1 MQNNSFF
8 IKLKTLFA
16 NKKLHLVLIFL
27 IPIIIT
33 LVLVGPTLWG
43 GKVFLDSSHSTSQY
57 SIFSSQK
64 DSLNSG
70 AWFPLWIEQ
79 WASGFSLWLL
89 PSSFGLLNP
98 LHIIL
103 VKFLDFALAFNILI
117 FIYLV
122 AGFYSAYFLGR
133 ALNLSKA
140 ASLIVALAYAFS
152 GYNVWWGH
160 VIPISFVYFLLP
172 FLFLTLLKI
181 YRGER
186 AGKFI
191 FWSAIFIFLAW
202 PFALTQIFLYSLVAT
217 LVFALYLDFARRK
230 EGPILKRWATVKGF
244 FYFIVPGTFLALF
257 WLIPIY
263 NFLQLS
269 VRAGGLALDVAGQGR
284 LVWDPIFAY
293 IYPSFY
299 IPRIIRES
307 FLYIGI
313 LPFAL
318 AIFSLGNFKRDRI
331 VRFFSIGYIFILTA
345 LLPNSPVWRLF
356 NATPVINLFRVPLQ
370 LLFVGN
376 FFLAILAGFGLDALS
391 ENNLILNARFFKNYF
406 QGLKVVVLLYLVPFL
421 AAAFIMKFY
430 RIALQ
435 NTIYNYFVGHL
446 LKFTKHR
453 PLEHYYTLIN
463 GYFDKF
469 SRSVSFS
476 NPYFLTMLFSL
487 GAVYGLFYFYRK
499 GRITFHNFK
508 IIAVI
513 ITAVDL
519 LFVWQGHYKFMP
531 RDWLNP
537 APAAVFLN
545 SRDTGLFRI
554 YVVYERY
561 FDLEKMGYTASDSS
575 NYEEDMIRQ
584 RSRLLGYGLNGVS
597 GVRGEISMLDPRR
610 YLKIIFAL
618 TEPDAAVVAKPEDL
632 SMADDIKAWQSL
644 RNRNLLSMM
653 NTKYIISSLNFSLPW
668 KKIFEIK
675 PIENKS
681 IMTYVYENMEVLPR
695 IYFANSASFAEPDE
709 TKAWDTFL
717 AIKNFK
723 NATLIACQSC
733 INPGLPTI
741 KDSLKIIK
749 SDPGHIILK
758 TQTKNPR
765 YLVYSESNV
774 PYWEA
779 RIDGKASTILMA
791 NYMYQAVLIP
801 PGEHLVEF
809 QYPGPMTQFKY
820 ALRNIIQ
827 TSFKFGRRP

>member
-1 MQNNSFF
+1 MD
-8 IKLKTLFA
+8 TA
-16 NKKLHLVLIFL
+16 
-27 IPIIIT
+27 
-33 LVLVGPTLWG
+33 
-43 GKVFLDSSHSTSQY
+43 HSTAQY
-57 SIFSSQK
+57 SIFYSLKSSL
-64 DSLNSG
+64 DSG
-70 AWFPLWIEQ
+70 AWLPPVWIEQ

-98 LHIIL
+98 LHIVL
-103 VKFLDFALAFNILI
+103 VKFLDFALAFNILV
-117 FIYLV
+117 FIYLI
-122 AGFYSAYFLGR
+122 AGFYAAYFLGR

-140 ASLIVALAYAFS
+140 ASVIVALAYGFS
-152 GYNVWWGH
+152 GYSIWWGH
-160 VIPISFVYFLLP
+160 VLPISFVYFLLP

-181 YRGER
+181 YRGEQ
-186 AGKFI
+186 AGKFYI

-202 PFALTQIFLYSLVAT
+202 PFALTQVFLYSLVAT
-217 LVFALYLDFARRK
+217 FIFALYLDFAKRKPPTTLDSPKVGGGK
-230 EGPILKRWATVKGF
+230 EGQVPKRLLTVKGF
-244 FYFIVPGTFLALF
+244 FYFIIPGTFLALF

-269 VRAGGLALDVAGQGR
+269 VRAGGLALEVAGRGR

-307 FLYIGI
+307 FLYVGI

-318 AIFSLGNFKRDRI
+318 AVFALGNFKKDRMI
-331 VRFFSIGYIFILTA
+331 RFFSIGYIFILAA
-345 LLPNSPVWRLF
+345 LIPDSPVWKLF
-356 NATPVINLFRVPLQ
+356 NLTPVLNLFRVPLQ

-391 ENNLILNARFFKNYF
+391 ESRIALIPRFFKNYF
-406 QGLKVVVLLYLVPFL
+406 RGLKVVVFLYLAPFL
-421 AAAFIMKFY
+421 AAALIMKFY
-430 RIALQ
+430 RVALQ
-435 NTIYNYFVGHL
+435 NAAYNFFVEHL
-446 LKFTKHR
+446 LQFTKRR

-469 SRSVSFS
+469 SWNVSFS

-487 GAVYGLFYFYRK
+487 SAVYSLFYFYRK
-499 GRITFHNFK
+499 GKLSFNRFK
-508 IIAVI
+508 IIAVV
-513 ITAVDL
+513 ITAADL
-519 LFVWQGHYKFMP
+519 LFVWRGHYRFMP
-531 RDWLNP
+531 RDWLDP

-545 SRDTGLFRI
+545 SRDKGLFRI

-561 FDLEKMGYTASDSS
+561 FDLEKMGYDASDSS
-575 NYEEDMIRQ
+575 DYKKDILRQ

-618 TEPDAAVVAKPEDL
+618 TEPDVATVTKPEDL
-632 SMADDIKAWQSL
+632 SMADSIKAWQSL

-653 NTKYIISSLNFSLPW
+653 NTKYIISSFNFGLPW

-675 PIENKS
+675 PVEGEN
-681 IMTYVYENMEVLPR
+681 IMTYVYENTEVLPR
-695 IYFANSASFAEPDE
+695 VYFANNASFAEPDE
-709 TKAWDTFL
+709 TKAWEAFM

-723 NATLIACQSC
+723 STTLIECVSKNCAS
-733 INPGLPTI
+733 PGKPNF
-741 KDSLKIIK
+741 KDSSEIIEN
-749 SDPGHIILK
+749 SPGYMKLK

-765 YLVYSESNV
+765 YLIYSESNV

-779 RIDGKASTILMA
+779 RVDGMASPILMA
-791 NYMYQAVLIP
+791 NYMYQAVLVP

-809 QYPGPMTQFKY
+809 QYPGPITQFKY
-820 ALRNIIQ
+820 AIRNLIKTELSRFLPRNQ
-827 TSFKFGRRP
+827 SLNSKP